1 MPLVCLH
8 DRATI
13 EGVLR
18 RNAPL
23 HLYALGDLD
32 DFFWPYTTWY
42 AFEEKGRV
50 EEVALMYTG
59 TALPTLL
66 ALSAEPEG
74 AMRRLLSAL
83 APALPRRFYGHL
95 SGDLPAL
102 FAGDYLVESHGL
114 HYKMVLNNT
123 RFMEQVDT
131 ASVINLLPADRQRLE
146 MLYAASYPG
155 NWFDPRM
162 LESGHYYGIEVDGRL
177 VCAAGIHAYSP
188 VYRVAALG
196 NLATHP
202 DFRGRGFATAVCAR
216 LCLMLSKSVD
226 HIGLN
231 VKASN
236 SSAAN
241 AYRRW
246 GFAKV
251 AEYEEALFSSE
262 MNINQPFRA
271 PAIKPRK
278 K

>member
-42 AFEEKGRV
+42 ALEEQGHIA
-50 EEVALMYTG
+50 EVALMYSG
-59 TALPTLL
+59 TSLPTLL

-74 AMRRLLSAL
+74 AMWRLLQAL
-83 APALPRRFYGHL
+83 LPFLPRRFYAHL
-95 SGDLPAL
+95 SGDLVL
-102 FAGDYLVESHGL
+102 LLAGDYVVESHGL
-114 HYKMVLNNT
+114 HYKMVLDHT

-131 ASVINLLPADRQRLE
+131 SAVINLTPADQPRLE
-146 MLYAASYPG
+146 ALYEAAYPG
-155 NWFDPRM
+155 NWFDARM
-162 LESGHYYGIEVDGRL
+162 LESGHYYGVEADGRL

-196 NLATHP
+196 NLATRP
-202 DFRGRGFATAVCAR
+202 DYRGRGLATAVCAK
-216 LCLMLSKSVD
+216 LCLVLLKSVY

-231 VKASN
+231 VLATN
-236 SSAAN
+236 SGAVR
-241 AYRRW
+241 AYERW
-246 GFAKV
+246 GFVKV
-251 AEYEEALFSSE
+251 AEYEEALFNCPGFLCSAL
-262 MNINQPFRA
+262 NRV
-271 PAIKPRK
+271 
-278 K
+278 